1 VRSLRLDP
9 DLDEKIRRAA
19 AISGESV
26 SEFIRTAAEDRA
38 NETLAAQPSGSF
50 ADVADAAD
58 VADVAD
64 VAGVAG
70 VVHGGGGRARRSG
83 DAFAAGLAR
92 DRVAR

>member
-50 ADVADAAD
+50 ADVAD
-58 VADVAD
+58 VAD
-64 VAGVAG
+64 VAG